1 MPALE
6 NVAIP
11 YGAYWSTPFSKWQN
25 SLANL
30 HSVKL
35 AAHVAKATLDD
46 RGIDPT
52 GFDHGVLGVTT
63 PQQSVFYGLPWLM
76 KMIGNDT
83 APGTTVSQACA
94 TSARVMQTAAFELE
108 RGMVSQSLCVAA
120 DRTSNSP
127 VLTYP
132 NTANM
137 GGAPDVECWTLDNF
151 ARDPLG
157 GPAMVGTAENC
168 ARDWQVSTEEQHD
181 VVVRRWEQY
190 EMALADDRAF
200 QKRYMKLPFEVPD
213 HRFKKTVG
221 TMEGDEGVRPS
232 TAEGL
237 ARLKPA
243 VEGGTVTY
251 GAQTHPADGNAG
263 LVLTTVDR
271 ARELSKDPNIEIRV
285 LGFGSARTKPH
296 YMPHAPVPAARKALE
311 MAGVDLDDIV
321 TIKTHNPFAVNDV
334 VFVRETGYDIGK
346 MNNYGCS
353 LIFGHPNGPTGLR
366 LVIELIEELVALG
379 GGKGMFTG
387 CAAGDSAMAVVVE
400 VRDLS

>member
-1 MPALE
+1 MSALE

-35 AAHVAKATLDD
+35 AAHVAKTALDD

-52 GFDHGVLGVTT
+52 GFDHGVLGTTT
-63 PQQSVFYGLPWLM
+63 PQQSTFYGLPWLM

-94 TSARVMQTAAFELE
+94 TSARVLQTAAFELE
-108 RGMVSQSLCVAA
+108 RGMVNQSLCVAA

-132 NTANM
+132 NPANM

-168 ARDWQVSTEEQHD
+168 ARDWQVSTEEQHE
-181 VVVRRWEQY
+181 VVVQRWEQY
-190 EMALADDRAF
+190 ELALADDRAF
-200 QKRYMKLPFEVPD
+200 HKRYMKLPFDVPD

-221 TMEGDEGVRPS
+221 TMDGDEGVRPS
-232 TAEGL
+232 TEEGL

-243 VEGGTVTY
+243 IEGGTVTY

-263 LVLTTVDR
+263 LVLTTADR
-271 ARELSKDPNIEIRV
+271 ARELSKDPNVEIRV

-311 MAGVDLDDIV
+311 MAGVELDDIV
-321 TIKTHNPFAVNDV
+321 AIKTHNPFAVNDV
-334 VFVRETGYDIGK
+334 VFARETGYDLAK

-366 LVIELIEELVALG
+366 LVIELIEELVVRG